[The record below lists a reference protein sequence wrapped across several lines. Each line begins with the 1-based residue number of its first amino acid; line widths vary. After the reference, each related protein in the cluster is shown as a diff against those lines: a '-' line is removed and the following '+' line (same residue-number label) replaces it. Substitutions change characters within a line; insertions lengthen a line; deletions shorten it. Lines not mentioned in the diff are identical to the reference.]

1 MDKEPLLNLN
11 GYFQTLRRLSGNRCD
26 FWVDIF
32 DIKGDVVS
40 NFKDHLSDR
49 GILLG
54 DVSNV
59 DYKRMDNLL
68 QEKVLSNLAIK
79 DESLLKLF
87 GWDIVEYI
95 QMSYRLIEPEIDPL
109 RSGEAKVVIAE
120 SEFHG
125 RYNYVLIPVNSKCIA
140 VGLATRT

>member
-1 MDKEPLLNLN
+1 M
-11 GYFQTLRRLSGNRCD
+11 
-26 FWVDIF
+26 
-32 DIKGDVVS
+32 KGDVVGS
-40 NFKDHLSDR
+40 FKDHLSDR
-49 GILLG
+49 EITLS

-68 QEKVLSNLAIK
+68 QENVLSKLAIK
-79 DESLLKLF
+79 DEPLLKLF

-109 RSGEAKVVIAE
+109 SSGDARAVIAE

-125 RYNYVLIPVNSKCIA
+125 RYIYVLIPVNSKCIA